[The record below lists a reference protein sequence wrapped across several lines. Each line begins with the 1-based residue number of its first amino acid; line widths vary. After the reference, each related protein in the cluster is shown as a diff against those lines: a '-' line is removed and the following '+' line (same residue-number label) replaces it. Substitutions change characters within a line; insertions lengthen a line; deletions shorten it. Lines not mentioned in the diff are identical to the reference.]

1 MQNNDE
7 QEYRTLGR
15 GRSIKKRAAKA
26 VELLAQRLAE
36 LSDAELSKLPKD
48 PDIIKEI
55 ELARSTRGGS
65 SRKRQIK
72 HLAGVLRA
80 HEEQREAIEVALD
93 GQAVIQRQD
102 VLAFH
107 HLEELRDRLCV
118 AASFETAIAE
128 VRTSYP
134 HLDAGKIGRLAGSV
148 HEHNDKKAAREIFRR
163 LRKAAEAEAEAEG
176 GEG

>member
-26 VELLAQRLAE
+26 VEELAHRLAE
-36 LSDAELSKLPKD
+36 LSDAELAKLPQD
-48 PDIIKEI
+48 PDITKEI
-55 ELARSTRGGS
+55 ELARNTRGGS

-72 HLAGVLRA
+72 HLAGVLRG
-80 HEEQREAIEVALD
+80 HEEQREAIEIALD

-128 VRTSYP
+128 VRSTYP
-134 HLDAGKIGRLAGSV
+134 LLDAGKLARLAGSV
-148 HEHNDKKAAREIFRR
+148 QEHNDKKAAREIFRR
-163 LRKAAEAEAEAEG
+163 LRKAAEAESEAE
-176 GEG
+176 EE